1 MASPLFN
8 LLNNGTNN
16 GFGNG
21 MANNMMN
28 GNMNGNGFGIF
39 GNFMN
44 LISQF
49 NQFEQNFQGDAKQQ
63 VQDLLNSGQMSQSQF
78 NQFAPLATQFQNM
91 LRMFRRR

>member
-21 MANNMMN
+21 MANNT
-28 GNMNGNGFGIF
+28 MNGNGFGIF

-44 LISQF
+44 LVSQF

>member
-8 LLNNGTNN
+8 LLNNGMNN

-28 GNMNGNGFGIF
+28 SNMNGNGFF

-44 LISQF
+44 LVSQF

-78 NQFAPLATQFQNM
+78 NQLAQLATQFQN
-91 LRMFRRR
+91 LLGRN